1 MGLICDE
8 RRPLRLWIRRR
19 LAGERPCC
27 GSRSCG
33 RLRIPGGGVVGA
45 KPSLALH
52 RAPVVGFATARRRR
66 DGFCSLSASAGIEEI
81 GNVLVPR
88 GLRCPADD

>member
-1 MGLICDE
+1 M
-8 RRPLRLWIRRR
+8 
-19 LAGERPCC
+19 
-27 GSRSCG
+27 
-33 RLRIPGGGVVGA
+33 GA

-66 DGFCSLSASAGIEEI
+66 DGFCSLSASAGLEEI

-88 GLRCPADD
+88 ELRCPADD